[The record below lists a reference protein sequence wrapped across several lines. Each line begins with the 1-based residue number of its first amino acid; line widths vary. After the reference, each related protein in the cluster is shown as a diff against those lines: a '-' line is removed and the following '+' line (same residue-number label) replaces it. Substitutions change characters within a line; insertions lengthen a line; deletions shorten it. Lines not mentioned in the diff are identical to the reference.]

1 MSMSGTD
8 IPVCGSRQ
16 RACDVSVSESP
27 AGMPVSR
34 ISGTDIPVCFIG
46 AWGLLAQAWRA
57 DLRREDA
64 NVPVASIRA
73 MKEIVSTAVVSRRF
87 QMELTTLFSA
97 VALVLGMVGVY
108 GFVSYAVM
116 CRTHE
121 IGLRLALGATPSDIM
136 RTVCASGLKRSRL
149 DLDSTPR

>member
-1 MSMSGTD
+1 
-8 IPVCGSRQ
+8 
-16 RACDVSVSESP
+16 
-27 AGMPVSR
+27 
-34 ISGTDIPVCFIG
+34 
-46 AWGLLAQAWRA
+46 
-57 DLRREDA
+57 
-64 NVPVASIRA
+64 

-108 GFVSYAVM
+108 GVVSYAVM

-136 RTVCASGLKRSRL
+136 RTVCASGLKPVVIGFAVGLGLYTALTQMLKAILYGVVPGDPTALVTVAVVPLGGSALACHLPGRRASKL
-149 DLDSTPR
+149 DPMVALRCE